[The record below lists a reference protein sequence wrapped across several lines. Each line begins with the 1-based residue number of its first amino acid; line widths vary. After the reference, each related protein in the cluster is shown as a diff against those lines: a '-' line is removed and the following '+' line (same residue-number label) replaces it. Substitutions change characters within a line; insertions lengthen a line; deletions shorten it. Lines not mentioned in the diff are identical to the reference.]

1 MKHFK
6 SLLIILMVLIAV
18 PVLSADLETVGGFF
32 STVGDILSN
41 TKVLSVAGILSA
53 ASAYFFRNVDV
64 EQIRRTG
71 SRHGFLGGRWLSI
84 KATAVPGFGTA
95 WTMIAS
101 GIWQGELIGAVL
113 FALGAWCLLDDIY
126 QHHRQVKERDPLY
139 HSPLHNAFS
148 FLY

>member
-1 MKHFK
+1 MKGNNMKHFK
-6 SLLIILMVLIAV
+6 SLLILLMVLIAV

-41 TKVLSVAGILSA
+41 TKVLSIAGILSA

-64 EQIRRTG
+64 EKLRRTG

-95 WTMIAS
+95 WTLIVEKWVAKLWTLLTAYLISVFIGFPVGLAS
-101 GIWQGELIGAVL
+101 VNNQ
-113 FALGAWCLLDDIY
+113 
-126 QHHRQVKERDPLY
+126 KEPEK
-139 HSPLHNAFS
+139 
-148 FLY
+148 